1 MDVGM
6 RGSLR
11 YQKNWLR
18 KERRPHARVPRIH
31 VRNVKLGREVSSVIG
46 TVRAT
51 CSIREFSMSERIS
64 DELKSETRIVHYE

>member
-1 MDVGM
+1 M

-51 CSIREFSMSERIS
+51 CLIGEFSMLKRIS
-64 DELKSETRIVHYE
+64 DELELEARTVHYE

>member
-46 TVRAT
+46 TVKAT
-51 CSIREFSMSERIS
+51 CSIGEFSMIERIS
-64 DELKSETRIVHYE
+64 GELKSETRIVHYE

>member
-1 MDVGM
+1 M
-6 RGSLR
+6 RSSLR

-46 TVRAT
+46 IVRAT
-51 CSIREFSMSERIS
+51 CSIGEFSMLKRIS
-64 DELKSETRIVHYE
+64 DELELEARTVHYE